1 VYKDLRIILTAGRIS
16 MAVWGGIAAVR
27 AVNLRNGQH
36 IVVTE
41 GKKWSVNKH
50 LASDGNENIVR

>member
-1 VYKDLRIILTAGRIS
+1 

-27 AVNLRNGQH
+27 AVNLRNGQDV
-36 IVVTE
+36 VVTE
-41 GKKWSVNKH
+41 GTKWSVNKL